1 MADNF
6 GGNEN
11 IYFTDDQNIVLVDP
25 NSIFDSNGQKKDR
38 TIKQENLVMYANL
51 EAKAVPRTRLA
62 VGQGVDSGVDNI
74 AIAEINLLKPK
85 DKDYFDTS
93 YTEQLTGG
101 RNSQGGSLNQIQFDG
116 AQNPQQVNF
125 VDTQLLGIKTIS
137 VDIKYNGI
145 PEVNMVLIDVQG
157 KSLFETGGNSPY
169 SVFMYYPYPMFK
181 LTLKGYYGKAIQ
193 YELMLLTFN
202 ANFDAGTGNFI
213 IDLKFIARTSAILD
227 DIRLGYL
234 FSLPNMYPNNSIP
247 QVGENVTSQN
257 ATASLQQN
265 NVDTTQENIIN
276 TSSKGYSKLKEV
288 FEIYKSN
295 NLIDEDVPVLTLNEM
310 SINLK
315 RYTEFLNK
323 QFESLNFNRI
333 VALSRYRESLKKFNG
348 EILKWKGEYIN
359 NRDVLVLNNNIIL
372 YGLND
377 IEIVTDDGNGG
388 NNSGSNRDKKI
399 KADASL
405 TGITETYN
413 KQLKSLSNLTGSIEF
428 SGDVT
433 NIQTFTEKF
442 TIDDIN
448 FPETYFKQEG
458 VRVTSPLTDDRF
470 ISFKTSLISTLQ
482 KKGTLITIENSEI
495 NISDDN
501 FYYYTFDKFDG
512 DIKNVDGVVLQKA
525 QQENENLNKIL
536 LDKVKKNSG
545 VRNLVFRPTV
555 RNVTGVIM
563 ASVDAFYRLMN
574 DVHKNAWDQRQNPY
588 RLKSILKNVPSQE
601 GVNLVESTNS
611 NLTKLIYPW
620 PQFIQKSE
628 SNEKT
633 EYEVT
638 YPGSRSVTNSTKG
651 YDPRIWPEVEFVEE
665 YLRAAVT
672 TGEVY
677 DSNIQTNNRITLNYT
692 TTSAIE
698 LEYEDNVY
706 SDTNVVEFMYEFY
719 ERLYLN
725 AFYSGL
731 YYTDTNED
739 LIYVGSQIEL
749 NNIVSKNLPY
759 GPLRDVLVNV
769 LPTTTIYDYLETT
782 SGPNKEGEKWNNFT
796 QQRFNT
802 PYIVNRITNTFKVY
816 STNQYNKISKKPIK
830 LESQDRIEKFLKS
843 TNSSVLTPFDTY
855 PFVSQEFKNKMEFS
869 PTRNTPHQTIQT
881 LNFDSSNLV
890 ITNYGGINVAPITK
904 NKSSVTGY
912 IEAQIS
918 NTTINN
924 FYNLRFDDSSKR
936 MITEGNINYN
946 SSGSLNARQTISMLN
961 TPYFTNSIIEAST
974 ITGDDKFVK
983 PAYLFLNSLPLSTLY
998 ERYLNLSSGEKSDY
1012 IFASLNKFSGVHKL
1026 PFAWI
1031 LKIGSVYHRYKKY
1044 IETNVDILDSVWKD
1058 FDYKKAYDPA
1068 NSNVKRV
1075 YNIKLNNDEK
1085 RSEFSLDSV
1094 NYLNL
1099 GFYPEVYN
1107 SFYKFFTGYDL
1118 FPNSNV
1124 NDVTDTFYKYFTIAS
1139 TRPATTVNGPII
1151 SYYSYINIQ
1160 DDLTAFFGG
1169 KNLNKKLLL
1178 PSAGFIPFQQ
1188 TYYEL
1193 TSSDSKTFLKSE
1205 IINQQP
1211 MYNGSVKFYWSAPTY
1226 GWYDNGKVKKP
1237 NYDEYLK
1244 FIRPEQDDSQTEFD
1258 LSSQHSKVED
1268 LFGVFTKEQL
1278 DFFETEFLEFCK
1290 KNGSSSIFLSD
1301 DGVDSTYSSFIE
1313 IFKRMFLINDTT
1325 SGIVDSESLG
1335 NAQSV
1340 QISEVLDKFV
1350 NVSVYTKIGNP
1361 KKFNREFFGFF
1372 TNNNKFKPSVFN
1384 YNLGEYVQG
1393 SLPSKNGT
1401 TTLTTSQNNNR
1412 NAWNALYT
1420 NVGFSTISNLIYSDQ
1435 GSYITDFFIDNNIEF
1450 NVDNV
1455 INLAPII
1462 KIYATQKLSNPNY
1475 NTSEFQKTIN
1485 NLMTNAENK
1494 RLSIE
1499 RQIIRGKMA
1508 LDLSNQNPNDS
1519 EEKVSTT
1526 DADTIKLDTWELFKA
1541 LNDKWVS
1548 GIDFNEKLLFDEF
1561 LFFDRANRDIGD
1573 ELILNV
1579 DTIRKYCSWNNSNMS
1594 VMSLLRQLMSNNKM
1608 NFLVMPAYINFYG
1621 KPSRRTTNRNQTI
1634 LNNANDIF
1642 STFTY
1647 VDYIDSAPKF
1657 LCQYIDRPSQTLS
1670 MENDPNYPFKDDS
1683 FDLGN
1688 PTNNPIRNTSTST
1701 NEYRNNK
1708 AVGFV
1713 VDFGVQNQSVF
1724 KSISITQN
1732 QNVTSSEQIQVY
1744 VDMGRQGGGKKT
1756 TQQTTALF
1764 EFYKNRSYD
1773 CEVSIIG
1780 NVMIQPTMYF
1790 VLRHIPMFNGTYMI
1804 RNVKHN
1810 ITAGQFNTTFQG
1822 QRISSMVN
1830 SKIRNELGAIN
1841 EDFTK
1846 KLNDKVKTF
1855 VTNNTLVTFD
1865 SNLKQYLVENDAKS
1879 FQIKNRIPYQG
1890 NIPLSKNEQVQDCL
1904 ENIHPDLSTGII
1916 KVDYVEQ
1923 QIPLSSIAT
1932 LLKSQVSKSENQRL
1946 YMFTMLYMMGYEINN
1961 ESIKYKM
1968 NNLYGV
1974 TADVEWA
1981 KELGKQIQSYR
1992 CLKTVENLT
2001 IPFAHFNRIEDSISF
2016 VNSYYSEKIVPYFNS
2031 KNPNT
2036 ENTLCANNVNY
2047 TDIGYLDCTAELF
2060 VKIFYET
2067 WWTSGNSRDNYE
2079 SSSLY
2084 REWIVRVKEGIVKG
2098 LQPDFGL
2105 I

>member
-38 TIKQENLVMYANL
+38 NIKQENLVMYANL
-51 EAKAVPRTRLA
+51 EAQAVPRTRLA
-62 VGQGVDSGVDNI
+62 VGQGVESGVNNV
-74 AIAEINLLKPK
+74 AIAEINFLKPK

-101 RNSQGGSLNQIQFDG
+101 RNSQGGGLNQIQFDG
-116 AQNPQQVNF
+116 AQNPQQINF
-125 VDTQLLGIKTIS
+125 VDTQLLGIRAIS

-145 PEVNMVLIDVQG
+145 PEVNMVLVDIQG

-169 SVFMYYPYPMFK
+169 SVFLYYPYPMFK

-193 YELMLLTFN
+193 YELMLLNFN

-213 IDLKFIARTSAILD
+213 VDLKFIARTSAILD

-234 FSLPNMYPNNSIP
+234 FALPNMYPNNTVQ
-247 QVGENVTSQN
+247 QVGENVTSEN
-257 ATASLQQN
+257 ATASVQQN
-265 NVDTTQENIIN
+265 NAGVTQESIIN

-288 FEIYKSN
+288 FDLYKSN
-295 NLIDEDVPVLTLNEM
+295 NLIDENVPVLTLNEM

-323 QFESLNFNRI
+323 QFEELDFSKI
-333 VALSRYRESLKKFNG
+333 VALNRYQESLKKFNS
-348 EILKWKGEYIN
+348 EITKWKGIYIN
-359 NRDVLVLNNNIIL
+359 NRDVLVLNNGIIL
-372 YGLND
+372 YGLNNV
-377 IEIVTDDGNGG
+377 EIVTDDGNGV
-388 NNSGSNRDKKI
+388 NNSSSNRDRKNN
-399 KADASL
+399 ADASL
-405 TGITETYN
+405 TGITGTYT
-413 KQLKSLSNLTGSIEF
+413 KELKSLSKLTGPIEF
-428 SGDVT
+428 SGDPS

-448 FPETYFKQEG
+448 FPETFFKQEG
-458 VRVTSPLTDDRF
+458 VRVTSPLTDERF
-470 ISFKTSLISTLQ
+470 ISFKNSLTTTLQLKGSLITV
-482 KKGTLITIENSEI
+482 ENSETTQSQ
-495 NISDDN
+495 NN
-501 FYYYTFDKFDG
+501 FYYYTFGRFDG
-512 DIKNVDGVVLQKA
+512 DIKNVNGVVLQRA
-525 QQENENLNKIL
+525 QLENENLNRVL
-536 LDKVKKNSG
+536 LDNVKKNG
-545 VRNLVFRPTV
+545 NVRNLTFRPTV

-574 DVHKNAWDQRQNPY
+574 DVHKNSWEQRQNPY
-588 RLKSILKNVPSQE
+588 RIKSILRNVPSQE

-611 NLTKLIYPW
+611 NLTKSVYPW
-620 PQFIQKSE
+620 PQFVQKSE
-628 SNEKT
+628 TNEKT

-638 YPGSRSVTNSTKG
+638 YPGAKSVSNFTKG

-665 YLRAAVT
+665 YLKAAVT
-672 TGEVY
+672 TGEAY
-677 DSNIQTNNRITLNYT
+677 DSDIQSNSRITLNYT
-692 TTSAIE
+692 TSSAIE
-698 LEYEDNVY
+698 IEYQNDVY

-719 ERLYLN
+719 ERLYMN

-731 YYTDTNED
+731 YYTNVNED
-739 LIYVGSQIEL
+739 LTYVGSQIEL

-769 LPTTTIYDYLETT
+769 LPTTTVYDYLKTT
-782 SGPNKEGEKWNNFT
+782 SGPNNEGEKWNNFI

-802 PYIVNRITNTFKVY
+802 PYIANRTTDTFKVY
-816 STNQYNKISKKPIK
+816 STSQYNKISKKPIK
-830 LESQDRIEKFLKS
+830 LESQDRIERFLKS

-890 ITNYGGINVAPITK
+890 ITNYGSVNVAPITK

-912 IEAQIS
+912 TESQIS

-924 FYNLRFDDSSKR
+924 FYNLRFDDGTKR
-936 MITEGNINYN
+936 MITEGNISYD
-946 SSGSLNARQTISMLN
+946 SSSSLNARQTISMLN
-961 TPYFTNSIIEAST
+961 TPYFTNSVIEAST
-974 ITGDDKFVK
+974 ITGDDKFIK

-998 ERYLNLSSGEKSDY
+998 ERYFNLSSGEKSDY

-1044 IETNVDILDSVWKD
+1044 IETDVDILDSIWKD
-1058 FDYKKAYDPA
+1058 FDYKKAYDPT
-1068 NSNVKRV
+1068 NSNVNRV
-1075 YNIKLNNDEK
+1075 YSVKLNADEQ
-1085 RSEFSLDSV
+1085 RSQFSLDSV

-1099 GFYPEVYN
+1099 GFYPQVYN

-1118 FPNSNV
+1118 FPNGDV
-1124 NDVTDTFYKYFTIAS
+1124 NSVTDTYYKYFKIVS
-1139 TRPATTVNGPII
+1139 TRPATTVNGPIN
-1151 SYYSYINIQ
+1151 SYYSYITVE
-1160 DDLTAFFGG
+1160 DDLTPFFGSE
-1169 KNLNKKLLL
+1169 NLNKKLLL
-1178 PSAGFIPFQQ
+1178 PSSGFIPFQQ

-1193 TSSDSKTFLKSE
+1193 TSSNSKTFLKTE

-1226 GWYDNGKVKKP
+1226 GWFDNGKVRKP

-1244 FIRPEQDDSQTEFD
+1244 TVRPESGDSQTEFD
-1258 LSSQHSKVED
+1258 LASQYSKIED
-1268 LFGVFTKEQL
+1268 LFGVFTKQQL

-1290 KNGSSSIFLSD
+1290 ENGTSSIFLSG
-1301 DGVDSTYSSFIE
+1301 DGVDSTYSSFIN
-1313 IFKRMFLINDTT
+1313 IFKKMFLINEKTP
-1325 SGIVDSESLG
+1325 GIVDSQTLG
-1335 NAQSV
+1335 NSQSV
-1340 QISEVLDKFV
+1340 QISEVLDKFINV
-1350 NVSVYTKIGNP
+1350 NVYTKIGNP
-1361 KKFNREFFGFF
+1361 KKFDRQFFGYFS
-1372 TNNNKFKPSVFN
+1372 NNNLFKPSVFN
-1384 YNLGEYVQG
+1384 YDLGVYATG
-1393 SLPSKNGT
+1393 SLPDGT
-1401 TTLTTSQNNNR
+1401 TTLEVSQSANPE
-1412 NAWNALYT
+1412 AWNALYT
-1420 NVGFSTISNLIYSDQ
+1420 NIGFSTIPRLTYTDQ
-1435 GSYITDFFIDNNIEF
+1435 GSYITDFFIDNNVAF
-1450 NVDNV
+1450 NVNNIV
-1455 INLAPII
+1455 NLAPLI
-1462 KIYATQKLSNPNY
+1462 KIYATQKLSNPNS
-1475 NTSEFQKTIN
+1475 NSTTFSTTISD
-1485 NLMTNAENK
+1485 LMSGAENK

-1499 RQIIRGKMA
+1499 KQIIRGKLA
-1508 LDLSNQNPNDS
+1508 LDLSNQNPDDS
-1519 EEKVSTT
+1519 EEKVSTING
-1526 DADTIKLDTWELFKA
+1526 DTIKLDTWELFKA
-1541 LNDKWVS
+1541 VNDKWVS
-1548 GIDFNEKLLFDEF
+1548 GIDFSEKLLFDEF

-1579 DTIRKYCSWNNSNMS
+1579 DTINKYCSWNNANVS
-1594 VMSLLRQLMSNNKM
+1594 VMSILRQLMANNKM

-1621 KPSRRTTNRNQTI
+1621 KPSRRSTNRNQTI

-1657 LCQYIDRPSQTLS
+1657 LCQYVDRPSQTLS

-1688 PTNNPIRNTSTST
+1688 PTNNPIRSTSTSVD
-1701 NEYRNNK
+1701 EYKNNK

-1724 KSISITQN
+1724 KSINITQN
-1732 QNVTSSEQIQVY
+1732 QNVTSSEQIQVLI
-1744 VDMGRQGGGKKT
+1744 DMGKQGSGKQT

-1804 RNVKHN
+1804 RNVKHT
-1810 ITAGQFNTTFQG
+1810 ISAGQFNTTFQG
-1822 QRISSMVN
+1822 QRISSMIN

-1846 KLNDKVKTF
+1846 KLNNKIKTF
-1855 VTNNTLVTFD
+1855 VTNNTLVTYD
-1865 SNLKQYLVENDAKS
+1865 SNLKQYLIEDDGKT
-1879 FQIKNRIPYQG
+1879 FQITNRIPYQG
-1890 NIPLSKNEQVQDCL
+1890 NIPLSKDDTVQACL
-1904 ENIHPDLSTGII
+1904 ENVNQTLSKIVNI
-1916 KVDYVEQ
+1916 NYVEQ
-1923 QIPLSSIAT
+1923 EIPLKSVST
-1932 LLKSQVSKSENQRL
+1932 LLKSQITDVNQRL
-1946 YMFTMLYMMGYEINN
+1946 YMFTMLYMMGYSVSNGRVG
-1961 ESIKYKM
+1961 YKL

-1974 TADVEWA
+1974 TADIDWGQLSGSI
-1981 KELGKQIQSYR
+1981 KGYR
-1992 CLKTVENLT
+1992 CLKTVENII
-2001 IPFAHFNRIEDSISF
+2001 IPFAYFDKIEDSISF
-2016 VNSYYSEKIVPYFNS
+2016 VNSYYSEKIKPYFNS
-2031 KNPNT
+2031 ANPNT
-2036 ENTLCANNVNY
+2036 TNTLCNNNVNY
-2047 TDIGYLDCTAELF
+2047 TDIAYLDCTTELF
-2060 VKIFYET
+2060 IKIFYET
-2067 WWTSGNSRDNYE
+2067 WWTSGNSRDGYE

-2084 REWIVRVKEGIVKG
+2084 NEWIVRAKEGIVKG